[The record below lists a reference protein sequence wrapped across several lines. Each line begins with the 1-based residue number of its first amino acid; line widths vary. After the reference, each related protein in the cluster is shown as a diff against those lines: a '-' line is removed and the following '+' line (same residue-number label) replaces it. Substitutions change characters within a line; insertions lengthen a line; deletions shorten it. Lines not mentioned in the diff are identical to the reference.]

1 MNTTVYSVYIPNMHN
16 KWSRTAISDFFCREN
31 YGIVNRIDFTDILL
45 QDGSKKPNFK
55 SAFIFFTT
63 NNVENP
69 LTKELGSRGFR
80 IHPTMRVADYR
91 GFDRYVNHTSA
102 NGQPEYW
109 IALPN
114 KSVVPDC
121 NETLPFIANRF
132 AACYELF
139 RLIPETEESK
149 KEFDTYIHDCNC
161 LAAYENATPEQFEFL
176 PTNKHQ
182 ICHNSKLL
190 FERLVPLALAA
201 LNLAERDLL
210 RGIHPAID
218 EFI

>member
-1 MNTTVYSVYIPNMHN
+1 MNASIYIPNMHN
-16 KWSRTAISDFFCREN
+16 KWSRTAITEFFRREN
-31 YGIVNRIDFTDILL
+31 YGIVYRIDFTDIVLT
-45 QDGSKKPNFK
+45 DGTKKPNFK

-63 NNVENP
+63 NNPENP
-69 LTKELGSRGFR
+69 LTKELAPRGFR

-121 NETLPFIANRF
+121 NETLQFISNRF

-139 RLIPETEESK
+139 RIIPETDESK
-149 KEFDTYIHDCNC
+149 QEFDTYIHDCKC
-161 LAAYENATPEQFEFL
+161 FTAYENATVEEL
-176 PTNKHQ
+176 DTIHTNKHQ
-182 ICHNSKLL
+182 LCHNSKLL
-190 FERLVPLALAA
+190 FERLVTLALAA
-201 LNLAERDLL
+201 SNLSERDML
-210 RGIHPAID
+210 RGYCPAVD
-218 EFI
+218 EFL